1 MVQALLDSTEYGS
14 AHVEALLQARDGAA
28 APACDADGADG
39 AGASVGRRLQEAEE
53 AVDARSRAEGAR
65 AQGPAE
71 EWATAAGAR
80 GSLGRRW
87 DAWKRWMLDRPPPWE
102 RDCDCCYAHC
112 PEHLNCLAPSGR
124 SRHSPEPQPCAIAR
138 MHMAPPQRGAAAA
151 HPSRLEQPASV
162 GAPGGHASR
171 AGSSPRHAAL
181 RHPPC
186 PATQAC
192 CSRTS
197 STSHAAATR
206 SGRCSRSSGPSGR
219 ARSWAARCS
228 PCASGSS
235 APASPLPHPCLS
247 RPRLAA
253 PAQHR
258 PSAIPGE
265 RPAQR
270 APRAALPR
278 DCPPGL
284 PRPRVLE
291 RRSAP
296 PVQSPTPPPST
307 VQVLLVVA
315 WLVVQ
320 ARKLCGRRGEP
331 PEERR
336 SENADSDSD

>member
-1 MVQALLDSTEYGS
+1 MRKGLPRS
-14 AHVEALLQARDGAA
+14 
-28 APACDADGADG
+28 
-39 AGASVGRRLQEAEE
+39 GRR
-53 AVDARSRAEGAR
+53 RPGRAGRWAGDGTLGSGGCSTGRRRGSET
-65 AQGPAE
+65 
-71 EWATAAGAR
+71 ATAAT
-80 GSLGRRW
+80 
-87 DAWKRWMLDRPPPWE
+87 
-102 RDCDCCYAHC
+102 HT
-112 PEHLNCLAPSGR
+112 APSTSTAWRRVGGVATAL
-124 SRHSPEPQPCAIAR
+124 SHGPEPQPCAIAR

-162 GAPGGHASR
+162 GAPGAQPAPRLASSTPDGHAPR
-171 AGSSPRHAAL
+171 GGSSPPHAAP

-265 RPAQR
+265 RRAQC

-278 DCPPGL
+278 GCPPGL

>member
-1 MVQALLDSTEYGS
+1 M
-14 AHVEALLQARDGAA
+14 R
-28 APACDADGADG
+28 
-39 AGASVGRRLQEAEE
+39 
-53 AVDARSRAEGAR
+53 
-65 AQGPAE
+65 
-71 EWATAAGAR
+71 
-80 GSLGRRW
+80 
-87 DAWKRWMLDRPPPWE
+87 
-102 RDCDCCYAHC
+102 
-112 PEHLNCLAPSGR
+112 
-124 SRHSPEPQPCAIAR
+124 
-138 MHMAPPQRGAAAA
+138 RGAA
-151 HPSRLEQPASV
+151 PCPDTQRPDT
-162 GAPGGHASR
+162 
-171 AGSSPRHAAL
+171 
-181 RHPPC
+181 PC

-265 RPAQR
+265 LPAQC

-291 RRSAP
+291 RCRWSAP